1 MNIFSSAWI
10 LKYGVP
16 STSLFSC
23 KFNDKTDTGY
33 GVIIAMDKG
42 QIRVQEEN
50 GRVMVLYL
58 GVCTTI
64 RGMRKTF
71 VPVPGDIIEW

>member
-1 MNIFSSAWI
+1 
-10 LKYGVP
+10 
-16 STSLFSC
+16 
-23 KFNDKTDTGY
+23 
-33 GVIIAMDKG
+33 MDKG

-50 GRVMVLYL
+50 GRVMALYL